1 MEAPR
6 IASQAGGD
14 RQERKQQQQPLD
26 PMLWLKAL
34 VAELL
39 LFVKIVLLVFE
50 NIWEKPTLCH
60 SQASMEG
67 NTVIVTGATS
77 GVGKE
82 TAMELARRGARV
94 IIGCRN
100 LQKARHVAQ
109 EIFDQT
115 KRRVVVKHLDM
126 NSLKSVRHF
135 CDDVIKTED
144 RLDVLVNNAGAIGH
158 SKKVKLTEDGFE
170 EIFQANYLAPL
181 LLTVLLLDLL
191 KKSSPSRVINVA
203 SDFHR
208 LGEVG
213 NVAHMARGVN
223 LVANPTAVYGNAKLA
238 LCMATVALADRLRGT
253 GVTVNSLHPGA
264 VKTHIADEGPG
275 LRKFLFNLILSI
287 KGKTPLEGAQT
298 TVRLAVDPELEH
310 TSGEYFE
317 NCAPAEPCY
326 RSAHLADHRLADE
339 VLRSSLELL
348 NWQGPL

>member
-1 MEAPR
+1 MQVPR
-6 IASQAGGD
+6 IAARAGS
-14 RQERKQQQQPLD
+14 EEKQPAGLV
-26 PMLWLKAL
+26 LWLQAL

-39 LFVKIVLLVFE
+39 LFAKIVLLAFE
-50 NIWEKPTLCH
+50 HVWEKPAVCR

-67 NTVIVTGATS
+67 STVVVTGATS

-82 TAMELARRGARV
+82 TALELARRGARV
-94 IIGCRN
+94 VIGCRN
-100 LQKARHVAQ
+100 LQKARLVAQ
-109 EIFDQT
+109 EIFDRTQQ
-115 KRRVVVKHLDM
+115 RVIVKHLDM

-144 RLDVLVNNAGAIGH
+144 RLDVLINNAGAIGH

-213 NVAHMARGVN
+213 NVADKARGVN
-223 LVANPTAVYGNAKLA
+223 SVANPTAVYGNAKLA
-238 LCMATVALADRLRGT
+238 LCMVTVALADRLRGT

-264 VKTHIADEGPG
+264 VKTHIVDEGPG
-275 LRKFLFNLILSI
+275 VRKFLFELILGI
-287 KGKTPLEGAQT
+287 KGKTPQEGAQT
-298 TVRLAVDPELEH
+298 SVRLAVDPELEQ

-317 NCAPAEPCY
+317 NCAPAAARY

-348 NWQGPL
+348 GWRDGRW